1 LPGINVPITGV
12 TLLKRNVMSIYLEF
26 PAIADYP
33 VYTPLNELSTIVPD
47 WLVNAVR
54 SCMPEP
60 STENTES
67 GDQNDV
73 V

>member
-1 LPGINVPITGV
+1 
-12 TLLKRNVMSIYLEF
+12 MSIYLEF

-33 VYTPLNELSTIVPD
+33 VYTPLNELSDIVPD

-60 STENTES
+60 TTEEAAS
-67 GDQNDV
+67 MDQYQYIRGQI
-73 V
+73 

>member
-1 LPGINVPITGV
+1 
-12 TLLKRNVMSIYLEF
+12 MSIYLEF

-60 STENTES
+60 SAENPEFP
-67 GDQNDV
+67 DQHQYNKDQI
-73 V
+73 